1 MLAFLTIRE
10 KRSNNDFVKFKSF
23 INVSFTKLS
32 LKLPNFTSPKEVT
45 DAERGAPSI
54 IAISP
59 KHCPFFNN
67 SSDTTFPSSAN
78 WVIKRVPSK
87 MMYKFFEQI

>member
-78 WVIKRVPSK
+78 
-87 MMYKFFEQI
+87 